1 MEAVVKVTN
10 YNRPPPSLLSTQTSQ
25 LCSVK
30 LKRTQS
36 VRKVIK
42 KRMSRY
48 GKETMWLMSAR
59 ASLVFSAS
67 P

>member
-30 LKRTQS
+30 LKRTQP
-36 VRKVIK
+36 VRKVIYK
-42 KRMSRY
+42 K
-48 GKETMWLMSAR
+48 KKKDE
-59 ASLVFSAS
+59 
-67 P
+67 